1 MGKETEE
8 RNVFKVDDIQFMI
21 FKINFQKYDADI

>member
-1 MGKETEE
+1 MGKERKE

-21 FKINFQKYDADI
+21 FKINFQKYGADI